1 MRQIFATPAA
11 AQTWVCP
18 KLTIL
23 WLEGCTSVDWEALR
37 AVVESRLPA
46 QSHAL
51 PPQKIGTGSST
62 ASASASVNP
71 LPSKPS
77 SSASAFASQAHILS
91 RVPITS
97 SSSGYN
103 ALIGP
108 RRLES
113 LNLSRCHQISRE
125 MVQWLRMYV
134 AEVKCEPTK
143 GVWGEPLM
151 T

>member
-1 MRQIFATPAA
+1 MSQIFATPAA

-18 KLTIL
+18 KLTVL

-46 QSHAL
+46 QSRAL
-51 PPQKIGTGSST
+51 PPQKIGKGPSV
-62 ASASASVNP
+62 ASASANA
-71 LPSKPS
+71 LPSKAS

-91 RVPITS
+91 RVPVTS

-113 LNLSRCHQISRE
+113 LNLSRCHQISKE

-134 AEVKCEPTK
+134 VEVKCEPTK

-151 T
+151 A